1 MLTLDISYIAIIT
14 IKVDYIVLFMTLVN
28 LKQLIY
34 WKIMYLMIM
43 DIYKNAYQRNQFYK
57 SGLHLS
63 FWQFRKSKK

>member
-34 WKIMYLMIM
+34 WKIMYLKIVS
-43 DIYKNAYQRNQFYK
+43 IYTIEYQ
-57 SGLHLS
+57 
-63 FWQFRKSKK
+63 